1 MNPNKNDVVLITT
14 YHISCEKKCCY
25 TNITLINKNDISYML
40 NECLSGIKY
49 YASVFS
55 NMEN

>member
-25 TNITLINKNDISYML
+25 TNITLINKNDISYL
-40 NECLSGIKY
+40 CL
-49 YASVFS
+49 A
-55 NMEN
+55 